1 MEKLAALLAE
11 LENRIS
17 QHNALNEAVSK
28 RPVGWHIEH
37 LLLAF
42 NQMVNALKKSN
53 PEDYKWEFK
62 IMRFLVLSTG
72 WIPRGKAQSPS
83 VVLPIKYDE
92 ITLRNDLEVA
102 KNKLKELEIISTG
115 HCYNHPFFGYL
126 TFDETVRMLGIHTK
140 HHLKIINDILK
151 KSMD

>member
-1 MEKLAALLAE
+1 MEKLADLLAE
-11 LENRIS
+11 LESRIS

-28 RPVGWHIEH
+28 QSVGWHIEH

-53 PEDYKWEFK
+53 PDDYKWEFK
-62 IMRFLVLSTG
+62 IMRLLVLSTG
-72 WIPRGKAQSPS
+72 WIPRGKANAPS
-83 VVLPIKYDE
+83 VVLPVKYDE
-92 ITLRNDLEVA
+92 ATLRNDFEVA
-102 KNKLKELEIISTG
+102 KNRLKELDNLSTD

-126 TFDETVRMLGIHTK
+126 TFDETIRMLGIHTK

-151 KSMD
+151 NQ